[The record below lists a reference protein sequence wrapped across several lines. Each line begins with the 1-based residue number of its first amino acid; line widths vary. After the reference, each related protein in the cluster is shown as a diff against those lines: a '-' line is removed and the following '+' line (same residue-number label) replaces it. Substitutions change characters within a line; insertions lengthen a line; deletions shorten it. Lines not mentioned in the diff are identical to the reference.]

1 MMEKLLAM
9 RLNGMQNGLKT
20 QEQDPAARDLG
31 FPEHLALLVDSNGTG
46 VRTRLWHDG

>member
-1 MMEKLLAM
+1 MFEQPMMERLLAM

-31 FPEHLALLVDSNGTG
+31 FPGASGTAG
-46 VRTRLWHDG
+46 G